1 MTAQKL
7 LEADTS
13 RECVAVCRCFREF
26 LGFCWGCAD
35 PAFIFTLTKLC
46 RTLPKCWEPVPAAT
60 APLPFLVEGF
70 GSEFHWLLTPAP
82 ALLERRA
89 GTAIMLQCF
98 VVKVKF
104 VSTPCA
110 CSCGCHLLVYQ
121 EGLFSQ
127 ITL

>member
-89 GTAIMLQCF
+89 GTAITLQCF

-104 VSTPCA
+104 VSVA
-110 CSCGCHLLVYQ
+110 AAVIY
-121 EGLFSQ
+121 
-127 ITL
+127 